1 MIEMQDVSFEYRA
14 AFSGEEGE
22 GGLGRAKDGRGGGSG
37 KNHGSGR
44 GGVRG
49 LSLRIDRGECVL
61 LCGASGCGKTTV
73 VRLVNGLIPHFFE
86 GKLGG
91 TVRVNGMDTQET
103 EIATLFDAVGTVF
116 QNPRTQF
123 FNADVDSEIVFGL
136 ENRGIARAQLCAR
149 LDDVT
154 EELHLQA
161 LRGRSVFELSG
172 GEKQKVAFSSVY
184 ASDSDVLVFDE
195 PSSNLDM
202 KSIEELAKLMRTAK
216 GKGKTILIAEH
227 RIWYLMDIVDRV
239 IYLQDGVIVSDMPIE
254 GFRKLSERDMR
265 SRGLRS
271 RYLAALQ
278 PEATVRSSAS
288 GNVLSL
294 ENVSVRLG
302 GNEVLKSISFQANA
316 GEIVAIAGAN
326 GAGKTTLARAICGLA
341 NDVSGT
347 VRWNG
352 LPLNRRVRR
361 KKAYMVMQDVGHQ
374 LFSDSVME
382 ECRLGIKDPDRDVI
396 ESALRR
402 VDLLACKDRHPLSLS
417 GGQMQ
422 RLAVA
427 VSEVCGKDLLVFD
440 EPTSGLDLRSME
452 EVGGLVRVLADQGK
466 ILLIITHDIE
476 FMMRICTRILVLE
489 NGCVAADLS
498 GGKRDLIVDLMR
510 GGKR

>member
-1 MIEMQDVSFEYRA
+1 MIEMQDVSFAYRTT
-14 AFSGEEGE
+14 FSGEGREDD
-22 GGLGRAKDGRGGGSG
+22 LGRAKDGRGGGSG
-37 KNHGSGR
+37 KDDGSGR

-49 LSLRIDRGECVL
+49 LSLRIARGECVL

-73 VRLVNGLIPHFFE
+73 ARLVNGLIPHFFE
-86 GKLGG
+86 GKLAG
-91 TVRVNGMDTQET
+91 TVCVDGMDSQET
-103 EIATLFDAVGTVF
+103 EIAAFSDAVGTVF

-136 ENRGIARAQLCAR
+136 ENRGIARAQLRAR

-172 GEKQKVAFSSVY
+172 GEKQKIAFSSVY
-184 ASDSDVLVFDE
+184 ASDPNVLVFDE

-202 KSIEELAKLMRTAK
+202 RSIEELAKLMRTAK
-216 GKGKTILIAEH
+216 EKGKTILVAEH

-239 IYLQDGVIVSDMPIE
+239 IYLQDGAIVSDMPIE
-254 GFRKLSERDMR
+254 DFRKLSAKNVR

-271 RYLAALQ
+271 RDLAALQ
-278 PEATVRSSAS
+278 PEATACPSAS

-294 ENVSVRLG
+294 ENLSVRLG
-302 GNEVLKSISFQANA
+302 GAEVLKGISFQANA
-316 GEIVAIAGAN
+316 GEIIAIAGAN

-341 NDVSGT
+341 NDASGT

-352 LPLNRRVRR
+352 RPLSRRARR

-402 VDLLACKDRHPLSLS
+402 VDLLAYKDRHPLSLS

-466 ILLIITHDIE
+466 ILLVITHDVE
-476 FMMRICTRILVLE
+476 FIMRICTRILVLE
-489 NGCVAADLS
+489 DGCVAADLS
-498 GGKRDLIVDLMR
+498 GGKRGLIVDLMR